1 VDRSANEP
9 LTVEMAKARLRA
21 TAARVGVR
29 PWIQRH
35 PMQTLVIAAASGF
48 VAGRSPDLPRVA
60 AFNLVRGVIRSLL
73 LAAP

>member
-48 VAGRSPDLPRVA
+48 VAGRSPNLPRIA